1 VNTET
6 SSAWFSHAPCGLIST
21 TADGGIVEVN
31 DTFLAWTGYRRSEIE
46 GKPFSTLLDPGSQLF
61 FETRLAQILHLHGV
75 ISEVAVTIVAADGRR
90 LPMLVNSTLSDDD
103 GLVRSALFNATERR
117 RYEADLL
124 DARREAETSEQR
136 VRILQD
142 VSSMFGLSASDEDV
156 AETFVSVAREAFD
169 AVEAGVWLIDEDSSL
184 RLVAGVNPVE
194 GQVRPIP
201 TLRNAAVV
209 TVVTTLDAEREYPEL
224 ASALQAAR
232 LSSLSIMP
240 LRADGSNVGILVC
253 FYSRRTEFDERFFE
267 LQQAIGRQASQTLVR
282 VRQARRLAFLALHDQ
297 LTGIAN
303 RELLQQSLDDALK
316 SAQDRREPLAVIFL
330 DVDDFK
336 SINDRYGHAAGD
348 EVLRELAT
356 RLRAGVR
363 TGDQV
368 GRIGGDEFVAI
379 CADADVAAAESVA
392 ARILA
397 MMREPIDVGGHELFA
412 SVSVGI
418 SLFRPDGGTAPSGED
433 LLIRADRAMYES
445 KGTGKDRFTLEARAT
460 SDAQRGAGS
469 SCAL

>member
-1 VNTET
+1 VKTES

-21 TADGGIVEVN
+21 TADGGIVEAN
-31 DTFLAWTGYRRSEIE
+31 DTFLAWTGYRRSEIV

-61 FETRLAQILHLHGV
+61 FETRFAQILHLHGI
-75 ISEVAVTIVAADGRR
+75 ISEVAATIVAADGGR
-90 LPMLVNSTLSDDD
+90 LPMLINSTLSDED
-103 GLVRSALFNATERR
+103 GLVRSALFKATERR

-136 VRILQD
+136 VRVLQD

-156 AETFVSVAREAFD
+156 AETFVTVARDAFD

-184 RLVAGVNPVE
+184 KLVAGVNPVA
-194 GQVRPIP
+194 GRVQPIP
-201 TLRNAAVV
+201 TLRNAAMV
-209 TVVTTLDAEREYPEL
+209 TVVTSLDADREYPEL
-224 ASALQAAR
+224 ASALRAAR
-232 LSSLSIMP
+232 LSSISVMP
-240 LRADGSNVGILVC
+240 LRADDSKVGILVC

-303 RELLQQSLDDALK
+303 RELLQRSLDDALQR
-316 SAQDRREPLAVIFL
+316 AQERAEPLAVIFL

-348 EVLRELAT
+348 DVLRELAA

-363 TGDQV
+363 TGDVV

-379 CADADVAAAESVA
+379 CANADAAAAEAIA
-392 ARILA
+392 ARVLA
-397 MMREPIDVGGHELFA
+397 MMREPIDVGGHQLFA

-418 SLFRPDGGTAPSGED
+418 SLFHADGRAAPSGED

-445 KGTGKDRFTLEARAT
+445 KGTGKDRFTIEECAT
-460 SDAQRGAGS
+460 SEGQAEADPSGP
-469 SCAL
+469 L